1 MFNFSRQYSRWPVV
15 SIKPD
20 GQNRVIARSTR
31 LNEGNKNNIKTYAP
45 TLIVFEIIAF
55 DIQEYKL

>member
-1 MFNFSRQYSRWPVV
+1 MFNFSRRKSRWLVV

-31 LNEGNKNNIKTYAP
+31 LNEANKNNIGTYAP

-55 DIQEYKL
+55 ISL